1 MKENPASLD
10 ALVDIIE
17 KYDMDSEDLECIW
30 LILLNLNSIS
40 GYLYNHNVKFLN
52 NLVLAVKHLENNNI
66 PLPISVRECLEI
78 DLPEF
83 SNECVSNIGHSINNI
98 SKFNLQL
105 EQSIHFLEDGR
116 LH

>member
-10 ALVDIIE
+10 ALIDIIE
-17 KYDMDSEDLECIW
+17 KYDMDSEDLECIR
-30 LILLNLNSIS
+30 LILHNLNSIS
-40 GYLYNHNVKFLN
+40 CYLYDHNVKFLN
-52 NLVLAVKHLENNNI
+52 NLVLATKYLEKNEI

-83 SNECVSNIGHSINNI
+83 SHTCVSNIAHSINNI

-105 EQSIHFLEDGR
+105 EQSIHFLEDRR